1 MRERAVEDRKT
12 RELNTAKVAAEIG
25 EVADEELIE
34 RTRRGDRRAF
44 AELWRRHYR
53 SGITVARSFTTL
65 DADDLVSES
74 FARIY
79 KRTLDGGGPRGAFR
93 PYLYTTI
100 RNLASTWGTQRA
112 KHVNVDEL
120 DDFEPTESAEEPVAR
135 SLDRTLTVQAYR
147 SLPARWQ
154 TVLWYT
160 EVEGLD
166 PHEVAPILGMS
177 ANSVAALSYRAREGL
192 RKAWLQA
199 HVSDATASGTC
210 AWVLERVGEHAR
222 RSLTERETQKLQSH
236 LAVCPKC
243 SIVSEEVD
251 DIGARLAMVMIPLL
265 LGGVVGG
272 TLLAAATS
280 SGGAAVAASA
290 ASAGAGTA
298 AAASAIPAL
307 PASIGA
313 GTAAA
318 ATSSATI
325 ATIAASTIVVAA
337 AGVGAVGLVQSNQHS
352 TPSAESS
359 TSRAGALADPL
370 GIDAKSSKTTPTTD
384 PTALPTVV
392 DPAATSVPVVPPA
405 TTTDTPTT
413 PTTSTT
419 TDAPTDPSPSSAPSD
434 ASGSTSTKTT
444 DASDTVKDTTKNTT
458 TAAAAAAADSAGT
471 KVTKVVTGTTDA
483 VDKVVTST
491 TSTVGKVVSGT
502 TDTVDKVVDTVLPP
516 GTGVTGTLNSTV
528 DGVTTGLNGTVG
540 TLTGTVDNTV
550 GATTGLVGGL
560 VGGLLGG
567 H

>member
-1 MRERAVEDRKT
+1 MRERAVKD
-12 RELNTAKVAAEIG
+12 LNTRKLKTVELAVAIG

-243 SIVSEEVD
+243 SVVSEEVD
-251 DIGARLAMVMIPLL
+251 DIGARLAMVMLPLL

-272 TLLAAATS
+272 TLLAAASAT
-280 SGGAAVAASA
+280 GGAATAASA

-313 GTAAA
+313 GAAVGAA

-337 AGVGAVGLVQSNQHS
+337 AGVGAVGLVQSNQNS
-352 TPSAESS
+352 TPTAESS
-359 TSRAGALADPL
+359 ASQAGALADPL
-370 GIDAKSSKTTPTTD
+370 GIDSTTTPTTD
-384 PTALPTVV
+384 PTALPATV
-392 DPAATSVPVVPPA
+392 DPTSTTVPVVPP
-405 TTTDTPTT
+405 TTTTTDTTTPPTDTPTT
-413 PTTSTT
+413 PTDT
-419 TDAPTDPSPSSAPSD
+419 
-434 ASGSTSTKTT
+434 SGSTTTKTT
-444 DASDTVKDTTKNTT
+444 DTATDTTSDAKSKAAASTDTAGKTVTKAVTT
-458 TAAAAAAADSAGT
+458 TT
-471 KVTKVVTGTTDA
+471 NA
-483 VDKVVTST
+483 VDDVVTST
-491 TSTVGKVVSGT
+491 TGTVGKVVAGT
-502 TDTVDKVVDTVLPP
+502 TGTVDKVVDTVLPP
-516 GTGVTGTLNSTV
+516 GTGLTGTLNSTV
-528 DGVTTGLNGTVG
+528 DTVTTGVNGTVG
-540 TLTGTVDNTV
+540 SLTGTVDNTV
-550 GATTGLVGGL
+550 GTATGLVGGL
-560 VGGLLGG
+560 VGGLLRGK
-567 H
+567 